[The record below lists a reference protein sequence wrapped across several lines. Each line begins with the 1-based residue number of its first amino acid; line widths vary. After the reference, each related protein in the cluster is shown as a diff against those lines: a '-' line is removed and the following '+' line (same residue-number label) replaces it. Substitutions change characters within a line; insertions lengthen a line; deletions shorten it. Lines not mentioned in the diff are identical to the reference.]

1 MGSTATPIAAQHGAG
16 KSEIQM
22 ARPRETSL
30 PYVTIDPHLTTHP
43 RMLGLM
49 DALEDLTELPPTLL
63 SMIPIRLFLLAGQ
76 SAVDGCIGDLSPK
89 ALRRIV
95 APEFGIEAQLLYDAL
110 TSEDHGFL
118 ERRDDGLHLRDWYDH
133 AGQAFAKR
141 AEWRDRKAATTTK
154 RQAARDRKRAQRQRV
169 TFAGQSC
176 DIAGTKLDTCEKEP
190 VLSHQESDVFA
201 NENNDFEYSSG
212 KLGEFRE
219 NPHVKGKGK
228 VKYKPDPYQTH
239 STELDTT
246 PRARNERHGVGVGVG
261 MATPIATV
269 TPIDLA
275 RRNPA
280 ESIPDVAAVAD
291 ALNDAETALCSPTEH
306 AEDEPQAQAPMTPP
320 ASPER
325 NPTPIDV
332 PPSIADTVVS
342 VLVNA
347 KGGSEKPTGKT
358 QSHNEC
364 SVSGERGVNPTA
376 QSFSPLPPLD
386 SRHPTE
392 RLTIREVQQYVVQRR
407 AAYASVGLG
416 RDMLTECRQQQPTVA
431 TLREALAAA
440 PRTTGPSV
448 DRYMARVL
456 ERHRV
461 EGRVPEPAPGE
472 ILVTVPAEQ
481 STVRPPSAEHGRNRR
496 REAWAKA
503 FAEHGYTRDDTRIA
517 ERAEEGTIEAEDI
530 ALIAQGNGD
539 WGEYDKARAA
549 VREEGQRQ
557 YAEAM
562 ARLMCEAS

>member
-1 MGSTATPIAAQHGAG
+1 
-16 KSEIQM
+16 
-22 ARPRETSL
+22 
-30 PYVTIDPHLTTHP
+30 
-43 RMLGLM
+43 MLGLM

-63 SMIPIRLFLLAGQ
+63 PMIPIRLFLLAGQ

-95 APEFGIEAQLLYDAL
+95 APEFGIEAQSLYDAL
-110 TSEDHGFL
+110 TSDDHGFL
-118 ERRDDGLHLRDWYDH
+118 ERRDDGLHLHDWHDH
-133 AGQAFAKR
+133 AGQAFARR

-169 TFAGQSC
+169 TSAGQSC

-190 VLSHQESDVFA
+190 VLSHPKSDVFA

-219 NPHVKGKGK
+219 NPPLKGKGK
-228 VKYKPDPYQTH
+228 VKDKSKPKPDPYQTH
-239 STELDTT
+239 STELDNT
-246 PRARNERHGVGVGVG
+246 PRARNERHGSGVGFG
-261 MATPIATV
+261 MDTPMATV
-269 TPIDLA
+269 TPIDRA
-275 RRNPA
+275 RRNPSEA
-280 ESIPDVAAVAD
+280 IPDASAVAD
-291 ALNDAETALCSPTEH
+291 ALDDAETALCSPTEH
-306 AEDEPQAQAPMTPP
+306 AEVEPNAQAPMTPP
-320 ASPER
+320 TSPER
-325 NPTPIDV
+325 NPTPIDA
-332 PPSIADTVVS
+332 PSSIADTVAV
-342 VLVNA
+342 VLANA

-364 SVSGERGVNPTA
+364 SVSGEGGVNPTA

-416 RDMLTECRQQQPTVA
+416 RDMLAECRQQQPTVA

-440 PRTTGPSV
+440 PRTTGPSI
-448 DRYMARVL
+448 DRYMAKVL

-461 EGRVPEPAPGE
+461 EGRVPEPPASE
-472 ILVTVPAEQ
+472 VIVTVPAEQ
-481 STVRPPSAEHGRNRR
+481 SLVRPPSAEQERNRR

-503 FAEHGYTRDDTRIA
+503 FAEHGYTRDDARIA
-517 ERAEEGTIEAEDI
+517 ERAEEGALEAEDI

-539 WGEYDKARAA
+539 WVEYDKARAA

-562 ARLMCEAS
+562 ARLLCEAS